1 MGNRNDQES
10 VLTVDVFTNENK
22 NWAKEDDNVMNVNND
37 DVGIN

>member
-10 VLTVDVFTNENK
+10 VLTVDVFTNENN
-22 NWAKEDDNVMNVNND
+22 NWAKEDANVMNVNND